1 MTIRGSEQQRGPSPA
16 PTTLDGELFKS
27 TMAEMP
33 AVVTVVTCWSAEGV
47 PVGATL
53 SSVGSLSLDPPLM
66 FAAFSRK
73 SQTLQ
78 SLAAPGAPFIIH
90 ILAEGQEHLARRFAG
105 KGAGK
110 FADIDWDHAPD
121 GPEFG
126 DCCCAIACRVHDL
139 MPCGDHIIV
148 AGAVQRIRRGSLRQ
162 PLLYHRR
169 EIYPVPARQEISQ

>member
-1 MTIRGSEQQRGPSPA
+1 MSMRGSGQQAGLSPA
-16 PTTLDGELFKS
+16 AQALDGELFKS

-47 PVGATL
+47 PLGATL

-66 FAAFSRK
+66 FAAFSRE
-73 SQTLQ
+73 SQTLK
-78 SLAAPGAPFIIH
+78 SLSARGAPFIIH

-110 FADIDWDHAPD
+110 FADIDWEHASG

-126 DCCCAIACRVHDL
+126 DCCCVIACRVHDL

-148 AGAVQRIRRGSLRQ
+148 AAAVQRIRRGTLRQ